1 MAKKSRKDWTPNTP
15 AAELINYWVDT
26 WARESGIKATR
37 EPTARRNYLYRQPQR
52 TAAEM
57 LFRRKER
64 MPCYVVRVAD
74 DRAGRA
80 IARTER
86 YDPERGSGNPIRVD
100 IPRLPGAIAVPMV
113 VFAIAVCVILFVALP
128 FPLSTIAMLYW
139 SFSLFWRMAYAVER
153 KRFAEHLRTRVE
165 PPPLLSD
172 AELEARV
179 FALANP
185 DEDRTFD
192 EPAPIPMARGL
203 RDPAWKRWEDKL
215 AELPDQEYQIGRR
228 TYAIKRDGGF
238 ADGPDH
244 PLYRF
249 IEEVRLGT
257 AFCASYR
264 KVTYVNSHDGARVKR
279 IDEVDGEDHETLRP
293 LFIKLG
299 CEVLGP
305 EREAQLQ
312 EYRRAAASGEPM
324 LDRRFA
330 TKTDCAD
337 GHVGEHPILSTFTDS
352 TGHKR
357 VRRACIWCP
366 SVWSET
372 V

>member
-1 MAKKSRKDWTPNTP
+1 MVDLGPTRPDDPRAV
-15 AAELINYWVDT
+15 AA
-26 WARESGIKATR
+26 RAT
-37 EPTARRNYLYRQPQR
+37 RRNYLYRQPQR
-52 TAAEM
+52 SAAEM

-64 MPCYVVRVAD
+64 MPCYVVRVAS
-74 DRAGRA
+74 DRAGRSV
-80 IARTER
+80 ARTER
-86 YDPERGSGNPIRVD
+86 YDPERGSGNPTRVD
-100 IPRLPGAIAVPMV
+100 IPRLPGAIAAPMV

-192 EPAPIPMARGL
+192 EPAPIPMATAL
-203 RDPAWKRWEDKL
+203 RDPAWKRWADRL
-215 AELPDQEYQIGRR
+215 DELPDQEYEVGKGAYRVKQNN
-228 TYAIKRDGGF
+228 GF
-238 ADGPDH
+238 ADGPGH
-244 PLYRF
+244 PLYRYV
-249 IEEVRLGT
+249 EEVRLAA

-264 KVTYVNSHDGARVKR
+264 DVAYINDGAGNRVRKVTEVN
-279 IDEVDGEDHETLRP
+279 GEDHEMLRP
-293 LFIKLG
+293 LFEALG
-299 CEVLGP
+299 REVLGP
-305 EREAQLQ
+305 ERIAQL
-312 EYRRAAASGEPM
+312 EDRRRAAAHGEPM
-324 LDRRFA
+324 LDRRFTA
-330 TKTDCAD
+330 KTDCAD

-352 TGHKR
+352 TGRKR
-357 VRRACIWCP
+357 VRRGCPWCP
-366 SVWSET
+366 SVWSEL